1 MKISTGFDY
10 NLYLVG
16 LSGTG
21 KSTCGKI
28 LSQRLSLT
36 FIDLDKEI
44 IKNEKTSISNI
55 FKYKGEKYFRKIE

>member
-1 MKISTGFDY
+1 MSYQFDY

-44 IKNEKTSISNI
+44 IKKQVNDV
-55 FKYKGEKYFRKIE
+55 Y